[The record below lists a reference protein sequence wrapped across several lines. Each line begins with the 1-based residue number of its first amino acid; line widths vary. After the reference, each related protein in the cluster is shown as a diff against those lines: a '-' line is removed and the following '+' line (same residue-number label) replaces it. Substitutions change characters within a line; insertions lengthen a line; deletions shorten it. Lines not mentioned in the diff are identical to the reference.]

1 MEKITCAAEIKIAIQ
16 NLEFEREIQGQLL
29 KEQFLITFES
39 LKPINLIKN
48 TLHEITSSPYLIDN
62 LLGAVTGMV
71 GGYLSRVL
79 TVGASN
85 NLFKKI
91 AGSILQFG
99 VTNVVANHSDI
110 IRMIGNFISQKFLHK
125 NKPDIVNT

>member
-125 NKPDIVNT
+125 NKPDIANT